1 MARHFR
7 FGVDD
12 RGDRAGRDARSWCA
26 SPSFAAEKLAV
37 ARSSTSGFTFDPLNI
52 GIEKGFYARNGLDV
66 EMSVM
71 EGSAKLHQAML
82 AGALDIGL
90 GAGTDL
96 AFLVK
101 GSPETAVGAIMVGA
115 GIYGLV
121 LGPDSKIHT
130 VADLKGKKIGI
141 STMGSMTQWLV
152 LRLAQQ
158 QGWQR
163 DDVTMVTVG
172 SDSVGQTAALETKQI
187 DAVMGA
193 AALGWQLETQNRGR
207 LLIPAS
213 QIVSNFLMNAAYA
226 SNKLIAERPDAIR
239 AFLKSWYETVAY
251 MRANRDETVKLARAI
266 DGFAQSVEE
275 RNYDSVMPSMSSDG
289 KFPAEGLEGVRRSFV
304 DLGILPSEPDT
315 SKYVTERFLPGS
327 H

>member
-1 MARHFR
+1 MARLFR
-7 FGVDD
+7 FGSATVAMALGALLILGAHPGWAD
-12 RGDRAGRDARSWCA
+12 
-26 SPSFAAEKLAV
+26 EKLVV
-37 ARSSTSGFTFDPLNI
+37 ARSSTTGFTFDPLNI
-52 GIEKGFYARNGLDV
+52 GIEKGIYAKHGLDV
-66 EMSVM
+66 QMSVM

-121 LGPDSKIHT
+121 LGPDSQIHT
-130 VADLKGKKIGI
+130 IADLKGKKIGI
-141 STMGSMTQWLV
+141 STVGSMTQWLV
-152 LRLAQQ
+152 LRLVQQ

-163 DDVTMVTVG
+163 DDITMVTVG
-172 SDSVGQTAALETKQI
+172 SDSVAQTAALETKQI

-193 AALGWQLETQNRGR
+193 AALGWQLETTNRGR

-213 QIVSNFLMNAAYA
+213 QIVNNFLMNAAYA
-226 SNKLIAERPDAIR
+226 SNKLIADRPDAIR
-239 AFLKSWYETVAY
+239 AFLKAWYETIAY

-275 RNYDSVMPSMSSDG
+275 RNYDAVMPSMSSDG
-289 KFPAEGLEGVRRSFV
+289 KFPAEGVEGVRRSFV
-304 DLGILPSEPDT
+304 DLAILPSEPDL
-315 SKYVTERFLPGS
+315 SKYLTEQFLPGS

>member
-1 MARHFR
+1 MARAFR
-7 FGVDD
+7 FGRVAAAFVL
-12 RGDRAGRDARSWCA
+12 GAMLVLGAR
-26 SPSFAAEKLAV
+26 PNLAAEKLVV

-52 GIEKGFYARNGLDV
+52 GIEKGIYAKHGLDV
-66 EMSVM
+66 QMSVL

-101 GSPETAVGAIMVGA
+101 GSPETAVGAIMLGA

-121 LGPDSKIHT
+121 IGPDSQIHA
-130 VADLKGKKIGI
+130 VADLKGKKIGV
-141 STMGSMTQWLV
+141 STIGSLTQWLV
-152 LRLAQQ
+152 LRLVQQ
-158 QGWQR
+158 QTWQR
-163 DDVTMVTVG
+163 DDVTIVTVG
-172 SDSVGQTAALETKQI
+172 SDQTAQTAALETHQI

-193 AALGWQLETQNRGR
+193 AALGWQLETQHRGR

-226 SNKLIAERPDAIR
+226 SNKLVAERPDAIR
-239 AFLKSWYETVAY
+239 AFLKAWYETVSY
-251 MRANRDETVKLARAI
+251 MRANRDETVTLARAI
-266 DGFAQSVEE
+266 DGFAQGVEE
-275 RNYDSVMPSMSSDG
+275 RNYDAVMPFMSRDG
-289 KFPAEGLEGVRRSFV
+289 KFPAEGLEAVRGSFV
-304 DLGILPSEPDT
+304 DLGILPSEPDV

-327 H
+327 N

>member
-1 MARHFR
+1 MARDFR
-7 FGVDD
+7 FGGTMAAVAL
-12 RGDRAGRDARSWCA
+12 GALLALGAH
-26 SPSFAAEKLAV
+26 PSFAAEKLAV

-226 SNKLIAERPDAIR
+226 SNKLIAERPDTIR
-239 AFLKSWYETVAY
+239 AFLKAWYETVAY
-251 MRANRDETVKLARAI
+251 MRANRDETVKLARTI

-275 RNYDSVMPSMSSDG
+275 RNYDAVMPSMSSDG

-315 SKYVTERFLPGS
+315 SKYVTERFLPAL

>member
-1 MARHFR
+1 MARDFR
-7 FGVDD
+7 FG
-12 RGDRAGRDARSWCA
+12 RAAAAFVLGTLLVLGAR
-26 SPSFAAEKLAV
+26 PGLAAEKLVV

-52 GIEKGFYARNGLDV
+52 GIEKGIYARHGLDV
-66 EMSVM
+66 QMSVL

-101 GSPETAVGAIMVGA
+101 GSPETAVGAIMLGA

-121 LGPDSKIHT
+121 IGPDSNIHA
-130 VADLKGKKIGI
+130 VADLKGKKIGV
-141 STMGSMTQWLV
+141 STIGSLTQWLV

-158 QGWQR
+158 QTWQR
-163 DDVTMVTVG
+163 DDITIVTVG
-172 SDSVGQTAALETKQI
+172 SDQTAQTAALETHQI

-213 QIVSNFLMNAAYA
+213 QIVTNFLMNAAYA
-226 SNKLIAERPDAIR
+226 SNKLVAERPDAIR
-239 AFLKSWYETVAY
+239 AFLKAWYETVSY

-266 DGFAQSVEE
+266 DGFAQGVEE
-275 RNYDSVMPSMSSDG
+275 RNYDAVMPFMSRDG
-289 KFPAEGLEGVRRSFV
+289 KFPAEGLEAVRGSFV
-304 DLGILPSEPDT
+304 DLGILPSEPDV
-315 SKYVTERFLPGS
+315 SKYVTERFLPS
-327 H
+327 AN

>member
-1 MARHFR
+1 MARYFR
-7 FGVDD
+7 FGWATAAVAF
-12 RGDRAGRDARSWCA
+12 GTMLALGA
-26 SPSFAAEKLAV
+26 SPGFAADKLVV
-37 ARSSTSGFTFDPLNI
+37 ARSSTTGFTFDALNI
-52 GIEKGFYARNGLDV
+52 GIEKGVYARDGLDV
-66 EMSVM
+66 QMSVM

-96 AFLVK
+96 VFLVK

-121 LGPDSKIHT
+121 LGPNAQIHT

-141 STMGSMTQWLV
+141 STVGSMTQWLV
-152 LRLAQQ
+152 LRLVQQ

-163 DDVTMVTVG
+163 DDITMVTVG
-172 SDSVGQTAALETKQI
+172 SDSVAQTAALETRQI

-193 AALGWQLETQNRGR
+193 AALGWQLETQSRGR

-213 QIVSNFLMNAAYA
+213 QIVNNFLMNAAYS
-226 SNKLIAERPDAIR
+226 SNKLIAERPEALR
-239 AFLKSWYETVAY
+239 AFLKGWYETVAY

-266 DGFAQSVEE
+266 DGFAQEVEE
-275 RNYDSVMPSMSSDG
+275 RNYDSVMPSMSGDG
-289 KFPAEGLEGVRRSFV
+289 KFPVEGVEGVRRSFV
-304 DLGILPSEPDT
+304 DLGILPSEPDV
-315 SKYVTERFLPGS
+315 SKYVTERFLPS
-327 H
+327 LH

>member
-1 MARHFR
+1 MARDFR
-7 FGVDD
+7 F
-12 RGDRAGRDARSWCA
+12 ARSA
-26 SPSFAAEKLAV
+26 VAAIISGALFLSAGSGFAAEKLVV
-37 ARSSTSGFTFDPLNI
+37 ARSSTTGFTFDPLNI
-52 GIEKGFYARNGLDV
+52 GIEKGIYAKNGLDV
-66 EMSVM
+66 QMSVL

-101 GSPETAVGAIMVGA
+101 GSPETAVGAIMLGA

-121 LGPDSKIHT
+121 IGPDSKIHA
-130 VADLKGKKIGI
+130 VADLKGKKIGV
-141 STMGSMTQWLV
+141 STIGSLTQWLV
-152 LRLAQQ
+152 LRLVQQ

-163 DDVTMVTVG
+163 DDITMVTVG
-172 SDSVGQTAALETKQI
+172 SDQTAQTAALETRQI

-213 QIVSNFLMNAAYA
+213 QIVSNFLMNCAYA
-226 SNKLIAERPDAIR
+226 SNKLVAERPDAIR

-251 MRANRDETVKLARAI
+251 MRANREETVKLARAI
-266 DGFAQSVEE
+266 DGFAPSVEE
-275 RNYDSVMPSMSSDG
+275 RNYDAVMPFMSSDG

-304 DLGILPSEPDT
+304 DLGILPSEPDVT
-315 SKYVTERFLPGS
+315 KYVTERFLPAS
-327 H
+327 P

>member
-1 MARHFR
+1 MPRQFR
-7 FGVDD
+7 FGWTNAALALGAVLVL
-12 RGDRAGRDARSWCA
+12 AA
-26 SPSFAAEKLAV
+26 SPGFAAEKLVV
-37 ARSSTSGFTFDPLNI
+37 ARSSSSGFTFDPLNI
-52 GIEKGFYARNGLDV
+52 GIEKGVFAKNGLDV
-66 EMSVM
+66 QMSVL

-101 GSPETAVGAIMVGA
+101 GSPETAVGAIMLGA

-121 LGPDSKIHT
+121 LGPDSKIHR
-130 VADLKGKKIGI
+130 VADLKGKKIGV
-141 STMGSMTQWLV
+141 STIGSLTQWLV
-152 LRLAQQ
+152 LRLVQQ

-163 DDVTMVTVG
+163 DDVAIVTVG
-172 SDSVGQTAALETKQI
+172 SDQTAQTAALETRQI

-213 QIVSNFLMNAAYA
+213 QIVSNFLMNCAYA
-226 SNKLIAERPDAIR
+226 SNKLVAERPDAIR
-239 AFLKSWYETVAY
+239 TFLKSWYETVAY

-266 DGFAQSVEE
+266 DGFAQGVEE
-275 RNYDSVMPSMSSDG
+275 RNYDAVMPFMSSDG
-289 KFPAEGLEGVRRSFV
+289 KFPAAGLEAVRGSFV
-304 DLGILPSEPDT
+304 DLGILPSEPDV
-315 SKYVTERFLPGS
+315 SKYVTERFLPNPQ
-327 H
+327 

>member
-7 FGVDD
+7 FGWAIGAIAFGATLVL
-12 RGDRAGRDARSWCA
+12 GACPGS
-26 SPSFAAEKLAV
+26 AAEKLVV
-37 ARSSTSGFTFDPLNI
+37 ARSSTTGFTFDALNI
-52 GIEKGFYARNGLDV
+52 GIEKGVYAKHGLDV
-66 EMSVM
+66 QMSVL

-101 GSPETAVGAIMVGA
+101 GSPETAVGAIMIGA

-121 LGPDSKIHT
+121 VGPDSAIHT

-141 STMGSMTQWLV
+141 STVGSVTQWLV

-158 QGWQR
+158 QGWKR
-163 DDVTMVTVG
+163 EDVSMVTVG
-172 SDSVGQTAALETKQI
+172 SNSTSQTAALETHQI

-193 AALGWQLETQNRGR
+193 AALGWQLETQSRGR

-213 QIVSNFLMNAAYA
+213 QIVSNFLMNCAYA
-226 SNKLIAERPDAIR
+226 SNKLIAERPDALR
-239 AFLKSWYETVAY
+239 AFLKGWYETVAW
-251 MRANRDETVKLARAI
+251 MRANRAETVTLARKI
-266 DGFAQSVEE
+266 DGFSQQVEE
-275 RNYDSVMPSMSSDG
+275 RNYDAVMPSLSPDG
-289 KFPAEGLEGVRRSFV
+289 KFPAAGVEGVRRSFV
-304 DLGILPSEPDT
+304 DLGILPSEPDL
-315 SKYVTERFLPGS
+315 SKFVTEKFLPGA

>member
-7 FGVDD
+7 IGWAVAALALWAMLAL
-12 RGDRAGRDARSWCA
+12 GASAG
-26 SPSFAAEKLAV
+26 FAAEKLAV
-37 ARSSTSGFTFDPLNI
+37 ARSSASGFTFDPLNI
-52 GIEKGFYARNGLDV
+52 GIEKGIYAKHGLDV
-66 EMSVM
+66 QMSVM

-82 AGALDIGL
+82 AGAIDIGL

-101 GSPETAVGAIMVGA
+101 GSPETAVGAVMIGA

-121 LGPDSKIHT
+121 LGPDSQIHT
-130 VADLKGKKIGI
+130 VADLKGKKIGV
-141 STMGSMTQWLV
+141 STIGSLTQWLV
-152 LRLAQQ
+152 LRLVQQ

-163 DDVTMVTVG
+163 DDITMVTVG
-172 SDSVGQTAALETKQI
+172 SNATGQTAALETHQI

-193 AALGWQLETQNRGR
+193 AALGWQLETQKRGR

-213 QIVSNFLMNAAYA
+213 QIVTNFLMNAAFA

-239 AFLKSWYETVAY
+239 AFLKGWYETVAY
-251 MRANRDETVKLARAI
+251 MNANRDETVKLARAI
-266 DGFAQSVEE
+266 DGFAQEVEE
-275 RNYDSVMPSMSSDG
+275 RNYDAVMPSMSKDG
-289 KFPAEGLEGVRRSFV
+289 KFPAEGLEAVRHSFV

-315 SKYVTERFLPGS
+315 SKYVTERFLS
-327 H
+327 STK

>member
-7 FGVDD
+7 FGWATVAIAL
-12 RGDRAGRDARSWCA
+12 GTMLVFSA
-26 SPSFAAEKLAV
+26 SPGFAAEKLVV
-37 ARSSTSGFTFDPLNI
+37 ARSSTTGFTFDALNI
-52 GIEKGFYARNGLDV
+52 GIEKGIYAKHGLDV
-66 EMSVM
+66 QMSVL

-101 GSPETAVGAIMVGA
+101 GSPETAVGAIMIGA

-121 LGPDSKIHT
+121 VGPNSSSIHG

-141 STMGSMTQWLV
+141 STVGSMTQWLV
-152 LRLAQQ
+152 LRMVQQ

-163 DDVTMVTVG
+163 EDITMVTVG
-172 SDSVGQTAALETKQI
+172 SDSVAQTAALETRQI

-193 AALGWQLETQNRGR
+193 AALGWQLETQSRGR

-213 QIVSNFLMNAAYA
+213 QIVSNFLM
-226 SNKLIAERPDAIR
+226 
-239 AFLKSWYETVAY
+239 
-251 MRANRDETVKLARAI
+251 
-266 DGFAQSVEE
+266 
-275 RNYDSVMPSMSSDG
+275 
-289 KFPAEGLEGVRRSFV
+289 
-304 DLGILPSEPDT
+304 
-315 SKYVTERFLPGS
+315 
-327 H
+327 